1 MNLTII
7 LTIMTNPYIEE
18 NTIRFIY
25 IMRQQ
30 VPTHIKEEVI
40 RKWPSGEQRD
50 KIASDISMGAG
61 TVTNIISEWKEEIGI
76 PTADTLRI
84 LATEFK
90 RLNINASQCAKG
102 FKLLNIINNLG
113 AQEEENI
120 ESFLTQIYKLCTS
133 KNIPPET
140 IVNISQQIVALGETI
155 PFSQIPEYMQQ
166 KIEEKHR
173 LEQEIKTLRETK
185 LSAQNECDEALR
197 SSSITID
204 TLHEYMRLRE
214 CLLEEYGLSIDD
226 DNTLPKIINVI
237 SNLKHSGYDAKTITK
252 KLSNI
257 NNLQTREKELQSQVD
272 AIEVRLK
279 RAEQDHSIAEE
290 KLASSKQALG
300 VDNELQNMGFGLKEL
315 KLLKSTV
322 LEISASN
329 NIKPYLAVKKFF
341 DDIKDQYDTKLGFE
355 RKIKEMNNSLFQAQ
369 QQHHYISLEYSQ
381 KKDTNDKLA
390 ELLAYGVTQ
399 DEIIYWTNIL
409 KDHKVEISS
418 LHQDL
423 VKYRTIS
430 GAYNNIAAKVDS
442 LTSESNALTKKV
454 EGLRE
459 EQRKISDLLEFQSG
473 EAMKAIQTFLQN
485 LDSQIKDA
493 SKASIQT
500 IQNIKEQSLAI
511 GKQSKIGLQFVNAEV
526 NKQLEI
532 FQMIGASA
540 EFSPLTKAARGEIV
554 DINEL
559 RISVIRALGI
569 MTSRLDNIMYRAAKD
584 IIDKAIN
591 ILQSEWLFS

>member
-1 MNLTII
+1 
-7 LTIMTNPYIEE
+7 
-18 NTIRFIY
+18 
-25 IMRQQ
+25 MRQQ
-30 VPTHIKEEVI
+30 VPTHIKEEAI
-40 RKWPSGEQRD
+40 RKWLSGEQRD

-76 PTADTLRI
+76 PTADSLRV
-84 LATEFK
+84 LATELK
-90 RLNINASQCAKG
+90 RSNINASQCAKG
-102 FKLLNIINNLG
+102 YRLLNIINNLG

-120 ESFLTQIYKLCTS
+120 VESFLTQIYKLCTS
-133 KNIPPET
+133 KNIPPEA
-140 IVNISQQIVALGETI
+140 IVNISQQIVALGGTI

-166 KIEEKHR
+166 KIEEKQC
-173 LEQEIKTLRETK
+173 LEQEIRTLRETK

-214 CLLEEYGLSIDD
+214 CLLEEYGLSIDEEGEEEGD
-226 DNTLPKIINVI
+226 LPKIINVI

-272 AIEVRLK
+272 GLEARLK

-300 VDNELQNMGFGLKEL
+300 VYNELQNMGFGLKEL
-315 KLLKSTV
+315 KLLKYIVT
-322 LEISASN
+322 EISTTN
-329 NIKPYLAVKKFF
+329 NINPYHAFEKFF

-369 QQHHYISLEYSQ
+369 QQHHNISLKYSQ
-381 KKDTNDKLA
+381 MKDTNDKLA

-399 DEIIYWTNIL
+399 EEIIYWRSIL
-409 KDHKVEISS
+409 KDHKVEKSS

-423 VKYRTIS
+423 VKYGTIT

-442 LTSESNALTKKV
+442 LTFEYNALTKKV

-459 EQRKISDLLEFQSG
+459 EQRKISDVIEFQLG
-473 EAMKAIQTFLQN
+473 KCTKAIETFLNN
-485 LDSQIKDA
+485 LDSHINEVLKT
-493 SKASIQT
+493 SIQT
-500 IQNIKEQSLAI
+500 IKNFKEQSLAI
-511 GKQSKIGLQFVNAEV
+511 SEQSKIGLQFVNAEV

-540 EFSPLTKAARGEIV
+540 EFSPLIKAARGEIV

-569 MTSRLDNIMYRAAKD
+569 MTSRLDNIMYREAKD
-584 IIDKAIN
+584 KIDKAIN
-591 ILQSEWLFS
+591 VLQSEFFFS

>member
-1 MNLTII
+1 M
-7 LTIMTNPYIEE
+7 
-18 NTIRFIY
+18 
-25 IMRQQ
+25 
-30 VPTHIKEEVI
+30 
-40 RKWPSGEQRD
+40 
-50 KIASDISMGAG
+50 
-61 TVTNIISEWKEEIGI
+61 
-76 PTADTLRI
+76 
-84 LATEFK
+84 
-90 RLNINASQCAKG
+90 
-102 FKLLNIINNLG
+102 
-113 AQEEENI
+113 
-120 ESFLTQIYKLCTS
+120 
-133 KNIPPET
+133 
-140 IVNISQQIVALGETI
+140 
-155 PFSQIPEYMQQ
+155 
-166 KIEEKHR
+166 
-173 LEQEIKTLRETK
+173 
-185 LSAQNECDEALR
+185 
-197 SSSITID
+197 
-204 TLHEYMRLRE
+204 
-214 CLLEEYGLSIDD
+214 
-226 DNTLPKIINVI
+226 
-237 SNLKHSGYDAKTITK
+237 
-252 KLSNI
+252 
-257 NNLQTREKELQSQVD
+257 
-272 AIEVRLK
+272 
-279 RAEQDHSIAEE
+279 
-290 KLASSKQALG
+290 
-300 VDNELQNMGFGLKEL
+300 
-315 KLLKSTV
+315 
-322 LEISASN
+322 
-329 NIKPYLAVKKFF
+329 
-341 DDIKDQYDTKLGFE
+341 
-355 RKIKEMNNSLFQAQ
+355 
-369 QQHHYISLEYSQ
+369 
-381 KKDTNDKLA
+381 KDTNDKLA

-399 DEIIYWTNIL
+399 EELIYWTNIL

-540 EFSPLTKAARGEIV
+540 EFSPLIKAARGEIV

-569 MTSRLDNIMYRAAKD
+569 MTSRLDNIENRFAKD

-591 ILQSEWLFS
+591 ILQSEWFFS

>member
-1 MNLTII
+1 MKD
-7 LTIMTNPYIEE
+7 
-18 NTIRFIY
+18 
-25 IMRQQ
+25 Q
-30 VPTHIKEEVI
+30 VSYHIKEEVI
-40 RKWPSGEQRD
+40 RKWLSGEQRD
-50 KIASDISMGAG
+50 KIASDMSMGAG
-61 TVTNIISEWKEEIGI
+61 TVTKIISEWKEEIGI
-76 PTADTLRI
+76 PTADTFRI
-84 LATEFK
+84 LATELK

-102 FKLLNIINNLG
+102 YRLSNIINNFG
-113 AQEEENI
+113 AQEENI

-133 KNIPPET
+133 KNVPPEA
-140 IVNISQQIVALGETI
+140 IVNITQQIVALGETI

-166 KIEEKHR
+166 KIEEKQR
-173 LEQEIKTLRETK
+173 LEQEIITLRETK

-197 SSSITID
+197 SSNITID

-214 CLLEEYGLSIDD
+214 CLLEEYSLSIDD
-226 DNTLPKIINVI
+226 DDTLSKLINVI

-257 NNLQTREKELQSQVD
+257 NNLQNREKELQSQVD

-300 VDNELQNMGFGLKEL
+300 VYNELQNMGFGGLKEL

-329 NIKPYLAVKKFF
+329 NIKPFSAVKKFF
-341 DDIKDQYDTKLGFE
+341 EDIKDQYDTKLGFE
-355 RKIKEMNNSLFQAQ
+355 RKIMEMNNSLFQAQ
-369 QQHHYISLEYSQ
+369 QQHHNISLKYSQ
-381 KKDTNDKLA
+381 MKDTNDKLA
-390 ELLAYGVTQ
+390 ELLRHGVTQ

-409 KDHKVEISS
+409 KDHKIEISS

-423 VKYRTIS
+423 VKYGTIS

-442 LTSESNALTKKV
+442 LTSESNALTKKA

-459 EQRKISDLLEFQSG
+459 EQRKISDVIEFQLG
-473 EAMKAIQTFLQN
+473 KCTKAIETFLN
-485 LDSQIKDA
+485 NIGNHINEV
-493 SKASIQT
+493 SKTSIQT
-500 IQNIKEQSLAI
+500 IKNIKEQSLAI
-511 GKQSKIGLQFVNAEV
+511 GEQSKIGLQFVNAEV

-540 EFSPLTKAARGEIV
+540 EFSPLIKAARGEIV

-569 MTSRLDNIMYRAAKD
+569 MTSRLDNVMYRAAKD

>member
-1 MNLTII
+1 
-7 LTIMTNPYIEE
+7 MTNPYIEE
-18 NTIRFIY
+18 NIIRFIY

-30 VPTHIKEEVI
+30 VPTHIKEVVI
-40 RKWPSGEQRD
+40 RKWLSGEQRD

-61 TVTNIISEWKEEIGI
+61 TVTNIISKWKEEIGI

-84 LATEFK
+84 LSTELK

-226 DNTLPKIINVI
+226 DTLPKLINVI

-279 RAEQDHSIAEE
+279 RAEQEYSIAEE

-300 VDNELQNMGFGLKEL
+300 VYNELQNMGFGLKEL
-315 KLLKSTV
+315 ELLKSNV
-322 LEISASN
+322 MEISTSN
-329 NIKPYLAVKKFF
+329 NINPLYAFKKFF
-341 DDIKDQYDTKLGFE
+341 EDIQEQYDTKLGFE
-355 RKIKEMNNSLFQAQ
+355 PKIMEMNNSLLIAQ
-369 QQHHYISLEYSQ
+369 KQHHNISLKYSQ
-381 KKDTNDKLA
+381 MKDTNDKLA
-390 ELLAYGVTQ
+390 ELLAFGVTQ
-399 DEIIYWTNIL
+399 EEIIYWTSML

-418 LHQDL
+418 LPQDL
-423 VKYRTIS
+423 VKYVTII

-442 LTSESNALTKKV
+442 LTSESNALIKKV

-459 EQRKISDLLEFQSG
+459 EQRKISDVIEFQLRKCT
-473 EAMKAIQTFLQN
+473 KAIETFLNN
-485 LDSQIKDA
+485 LDSHINA
-493 SKASIQT
+493 VSKTSIQT
-500 IQNIKEQSLAI
+500 IQYIKEQSLAI
-511 GKQSKIGLQFVNAEV
+511 GEQSKIGLQFVNAEV

-540 EFSPLTKAARGEIV
+540 EFSPLIKAARGEIV

>member
-1 MNLTII
+1 
-7 LTIMTNPYIEE
+7 MTNPYIEE

-40 RKWPSGEQRD
+40 RKWLSGEQRD

-226 DNTLPKIINVI
+226 DDNTLPKIINVI

-279 RAEQDHSIAEE
+279 RAEQDHSIAEK